1 MLTPIFSWS
10 QANVWYFPPDIKMD
24 ANGGGF
30 SNFSSGTDI
39 TNCTT
44 FKSQQGVLSNS
55 GGSSYRAFNA
65 CSIYDFNGTNINPN
79 NWGADILFTVPGL
92 CNQYWEVSWKYVW
105 GPPHSLKLSIVKYN
119 GENPENME
127 FIEEEEITP
136 DPDDIPEGSCG
147 PTGSWDVAVSLL
159 ANDGSRTIFA
169 VSGKGLLSWTIDASG
184 TISYDGLLAT
194 LPYAVDRQVRM
205 EVTSDGNHVL
215 MNPCGY
221 QGVMIYDLYPVHGAP
236 SVRLISV
243 GKYISGYEYV
253 PAGITGSNERL
264 YVSSHDATSP
274 YSGGITYYDFNTGS
288 GPSTP
293 FTYSSHQ
300 VFGFTEIELAKD
312 GNLYFAF
319 NPTFGSGNVSGTGD
333 LYYFNPASASSASP
347 TLSAYGGG
355 EVSTYFN
362 WGYYIQRQI
371 DGENYDVTDYAV
383 SQAQWD
389 IETVIQPNPTIV
401 NNLYICDSNLVLNS
415 TILSY
420 HTSYNVK
427 VEFGTITGTT
437 TKFFTPSIIQ
447 NNPISVTFPGSSHIN
462 TVNLPDYF
470 TWLNNYIGAIRVTV
484 TVNGCG
490 NAANSM
496 LFNVVG
502 STNTIANYSSI
513 KFNGGTYQNKGIQK
527 TLPIISSMPAA
538 GANLSAFRNNIDTTV
553 GWSSARS
560 AIGIRDINTNGD
572 WIVKVYQVDDTTG
585 ERYYDSLTSQFA
597 PDLYVNTDSGVIAN
611 TNFNFNDINY
621 VFDGNNPP
629 FYIDTSS
636 NLGDDVDYFRNFYT
650 WACNNAQLTDY
661 SSRVYC
667 VYFEVTTPAP
677 FSCVAINKSYF
688 KIANNGICS
697 GVDDGSKAR
706 LANISEEKMGK
717 SAASLYP
724 NPTSYTFSIVIPYEW
739 EKAQFQLTNSVGQ
752 TMVSKNLS
760 VDELTI
766 DVSSYSSGI
775 YFYHIMVDGVKHY
788 GKLIKK

>member
-10 QANVWYFPPDIKMD
+10 QANDWYFPPDIKMD

-65 CSIYDFNGTNINPN
+65 CSIYDFNGNNINPS
-79 NWGADILFTVPGL
+79 WQGADILFTVPGL
-92 CNQYWEVSWKYVW
+92 CNQYWEVSWKFVS
-105 GPPHSLKLSIVKYN
+105 GPPHSLKLSIVKFN

-136 DPDDIPEGSCG
+136 DPADIPEGTCG
-147 PTGSWDVAVSLL
+147 PTGSWDVAVSPL

-169 VSGKGLLSWTIDASG
+169 VSGKGFLSWTIDASG

-319 NPTFGSGNVSGTGD
+319 NPTFGSGNVSGAGD

-347 TLSAYGGG
+347 TQAASGG

-389 IETVIQPNPTIV
+389 IAGIIQPNWFTI
-401 NNLYICDSNLVLNS
+401 NNLYICDSILMLNALIS
-415 TILSY
+415 SY
-420 HTSYNVK
+420 HTSYSIKIEN
-427 VEFGTITGTT
+427 GTVSPPFYNFIASGTQFSPNPLT
-437 TKFFTPSIIQ
+437 INGSAA
-447 NNPISVTFPGSSHIN
+447 NNS
-462 TVNLPDYF
+462 VNLIDVF
-470 TWLNNYIGAIRVTV
+470 SWLDTYTGAIKVTI

-490 NAANSM
+490 NASSYM
-496 LFNVVG
+496 LFNVAG
-502 STNTIANYSSI
+502 STTTLANYKYI
-513 KFNGGTYQNKGIQK
+513 RNNGGNFGSPYKTPTT
-527 TLPIISSMPAA
+527 TLPITTPMPI
-538 GANLSAFRNNIDTTV
+538 GNSYTIFRANLDTSLGWMGASATLGIDT
-553 GWSSARS
+553 
-560 AIGIRDINTNGD
+560 INTNGTYELV
-572 WIVKVYQVDDTTG
+572 IYQVDDSTG
-585 ERYYDSLTSQFA
+585 KRYYDSSIAMYA
-597 PDLYVNTDSGVIAN
+597 PNLAYYKKIGSVSNGSFHFNTQTV
-611 TNFNFNDINY
+611 T
-621 VFDGNNPP
+621 FDASNPP
-629 FYIDTSS
+629 FYATGNDTS
-636 NLGDDVDYFRNFYT
+636 DAAYFLDFHN
-650 WACNNAQLTDY
+650 WAFSQTPAIRKDFKD
-661 SSRVYC
+661 RVYRID
-667 VYFEVTTPAP
+667 FKVTTPSP
-677 FSCVAINKSYF
+677 FNCSVTKTSYF
-688 KIANNGICS
+688 RIAIDTAITKNQS
-697 GVDDGSKAR
+697 GQSKLTNATQFESKEII
-706 LANISEEKMGK
+706 L
-717 SAASLYP
+717 LYP
-724 NPTSYTFSIVIPYEW
+724 NPTSDQFEIFIPFEWVNAELKITNNIGQTVFSNKLSHNDSHINI
-739 EKAQFQLTNSVGQ
+739 AQFPSGLYFY
-752 TMVSKNLS
+752 KLI
-760 VDELTI
+760 VDENN
-766 DVSSYSSGI
+766 YE
-775 YFYHIMVDGVKHY
+775 